1 MRTGQNERFCSV
13 QIDKLYNCVYILSY
27 QFILIK
33 RTGQKAFWILLFFN
47 CRFLLYCEVLLPSG
61 ITLWP
66 LTGDV
71 NTTDHLIIVS
81 VNIFPSELR

>member
-33 RTGQKAFWILLFFN
+33 RTGQKAFWILLFFFIVDFYCTVKSY
-47 CRFLLYCEVLLPSG
+47 CRQV
-61 ITLWP
+61 
-66 LTGDV
+66 
-71 NTTDHLIIVS
+71 
-81 VNIFPSELR
+81 

>member
-47 CRFLLYCEVLLPSG
+47 CTVKSYCRQV
-61 ITLWP
+61 
-66 LTGDV
+66 
-71 NTTDHLIIVS
+71 
-81 VNIFPSELR
+81 